1 MKSLSYFVLIFVF
14 WSPFCFSEYEFI
26 TTNEDLDEIYF
37 IDLSTIDIVE
47 NNHKI
52 VQVLINYQNGFLTEN
67 GAIAFST
74 IEENKYDCNKETIE
88 NNFIEYYSETNARGE
103 MVFKNDELSEFLV
116 NYDTPEFRIKE
127 KICGN

>member
-1 MKSLSYFVLIFVF
+1 MKLTKIIIIIGLFLTTFAHAD
-14 WSPFCFSEYEFI
+14 YEFI

-37 IDLSTIDIVE
+37 IDLSTLDIVE
-47 NNHKI
+47 KNHKI

-67 GAIAFST
+67 GAIAFSA
-74 IEENKYDCNKETIE
+74 IEENKYDCSKETVE

-103 MVFKNDELSEFLV
+103 MISKNDELSEFIV
-116 NYDTPEFRIKE
+116 DYDTPEFRIKE

>member
-1 MKSLSYFVLIFVF
+1 MKLTKIIIIIGLFLTTFAHAD
-14 WSPFCFSEYEFI
+14 YEFI

-37 IDLSTIDIVE
+37 IDLSTLDIIE
-47 NNHKI
+47 KNHKI

-67 GAIAFST
+67 GAIAFSA
-74 IEENKYDCNKETIE
+74 IEENKYDCSKETVE

-103 MVFKNDELSEFLV
+103 MISKNDELSEFIV
-116 NYDTPEFRIKE
+116 DYDTPEFRIKE

>member
-1 MKSLSYFVLIFVF
+1 MKLTKIIIIIGLFLTTFAHAD
-14 WSPFCFSEYEFI
+14 YEFI

-37 IDLSTIDIVE
+37 IDLSTLDIVE
-47 NNHKI
+47 KNHKT

-67 GAIAFST
+67 GAIAFSA
-74 IEENKYDCNKETIE
+74 IEENKYDCSKETVE

-103 MVFKNDELSEFLV
+103 MISKNDELSEFIV
-116 NYDTPEFRIKE
+116 DYDTPEFRIKE